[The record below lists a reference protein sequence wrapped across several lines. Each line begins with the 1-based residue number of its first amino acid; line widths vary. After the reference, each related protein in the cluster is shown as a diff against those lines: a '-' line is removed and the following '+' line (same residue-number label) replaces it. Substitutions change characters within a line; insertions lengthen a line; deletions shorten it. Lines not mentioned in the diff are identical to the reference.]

1 VIAPFTFPKV
11 PCTRNI
17 KVVPV
22 ETGPAAKW
30 CACDTPKL
38 KRFGVALAI
47 VTGGRYAAS
56 SANPNGTPT
65 VILGLPKTG
74 DSEVFSLFCVKHN
87 PVRSIAGFGLGMY
100 SPSAP
105 TRMLPGLMTSG
116 AVAIE
121 NTIGAV

>member
-1 VIAPFTFPKV
+1 MRSIS
-11 PCTRNI
+11 
-17 KVVPV
+17 VVPV

-30 CACDTPKL
+30 CASEMPKL

-56 SANPNGTPT
+56 STNPNGPPT
-65 VILGLPKTG
+65 VILGRPNTGERSVLALLGKTRSGLFERWIRFGYVLPLRA
-74 DSEVFSLFCVKHN
+74 D
-87 PVRSIAGFGLGMY
+87 
-100 SPSAP
+100 
-105 TRMLPGLMTSG
+105 RMLAGLMTSG